1 MATHYCL
8 VENGMEKM
16 LLQWLSEQTS
26 NVYWLADHSTFKQAV
41 ANNSG
46 IVFDGTQVVFHG
58 ETFAPVMSL
67 SPWLIPV
74 SDKVLALPDELL
86 QQGIFLT
93 SHSSTSE
100 LLSHLQSLL
109 IAALEG
115 EEVLFRFYDRQ
126 VIVPMLDAMR
136 DLERNDFLGP
146 VEKLAAVKQGVF
158 QEWGNT
164 RSFEFIYQPA
174 PWWKIQ
180 PYHLMPLYR
189 TEVHAQ
195 VLERRFWEK
204 LPYVMEQLDEP
215 QQSIKTILDEAKQAN
230 LGHDN
235 AEYLVLNHLW
245 KASLATLEQMSDALH
260 LNQQELQEIMQIR
273 EKLA

>member
-1 MATHYCL
+1 MIQEWL
-8 VENGMEKM
+8 MEQQTPVFW
-16 LLQWLSEQTS
+16 LLEQQG
-26 NVYWLADHSTFKQAV
+26 FKQVIA
-41 ANNSG
+41 ANNG
-46 IVFDGTQVVFHG
+46 VVFDDTLVVFHG

-67 SPWLIPV
+67 SPWLVPV
-74 SDKVLALPDELL
+74 TEKVLQLPDEQF

-93 SHSSTSE
+93 SNSLATE

-109 IAALEG
+109 LAALEG
-115 EEVLFRFYDRQ
+115 EEVLFRYYDRQ
-126 VIVPMLDAMR
+126 VILPMLDAMR
-136 DLERNDFLGP
+136 DLERNEFLGP

-164 RSFEFIYQPA
+164 RSSEFIYQPA

-215 QQSIKTILDEAKQAN
+215 QQWIKTILDEAKQAN

-245 KASLATLEQMSDALH
+245 KASLTTLEQLSDALH

>member
-1 MATHYCL
+1 MIQ
-8 VENGMEKM
+8 
-16 LLQWLSEQTS
+16 QWLMEQKTPTF
-26 NVYWLADHSTFKQAV
+26 WLLDQQAFKCVIA
-41 ANNSG
+41 ANNG
-46 IVFDGTQVVFHG
+46 IGFDGTQILFHG

-74 SDKVLALPDELL
+74 SDKVLELSDELL

-109 IAALEG
+109 IAVLEG

-126 VIVPMLDAMR
+126 VIVPMLNAMR

-164 RSFEFIYQPA
+164 RSSEFIYQPA
-174 PWWKIQ
+174 PWWKLQ

-215 QQSIKTILDEAKQAN
+215 QQWIKTILDEAKKAN

-245 KASLATLEQMSDALH
+245 KASLTTLEQMSDALH

>member
-1 MATHYCL
+1 MIQ
-8 VENGMEKM
+8 
-16 LLQWLSEQTS
+16 QWLMEQKTPTF
-26 NVYWLADHSTFKQAV
+26 WLLDQQAFKCVIA
-41 ANNSG
+41 ANNG
-46 IVFDGTQVVFHG
+46 IGFDGTQILFHG
-58 ETFAPVMSL
+58 DTFAPVMSL

-74 SDKVLALPDELL
+74 SDKVLELSDELL

-109 IAALEG
+109 SAALEG

-126 VIVPMLDAMR
+126 VILLMLDAMR

-164 RSFEFIYQPA
+164 RSSEFIYQPA

-180 PYHLMPLYR
+180 PYHLMLLYR

-215 QQSIKTILDEAKQAN
+215 QQWIKTILDEAKQAN

-245 KASLATLEQMSDALH
+245 KASLTTLEQMSDALH

>member
-1 MATHYCL
+1 
-8 VENGMEKM
+8 M

-86 QQGIFLT
+86 QQGIFLN

-215 QQSIKTILDEAKQAN
+215 QQSIKTILDDAKQAN

-245 KASLATLEQMSDALH
+245 KASLTTLEQMSDALH

>member
-1 MATHYCL
+1 MIQQWL
-8 VENGMEKM
+8 VEQTTPVFW
-16 LLQWLSEQTS
+16 LLDQQ
-26 NVYWLADHSTFKQAV
+26 AFKQVIA
-41 ANNSG
+41 ANNG
-46 IVFDGTQVVFHG
+46 LVFEGTQVVFHG
-58 ETFAPVMSL
+58 EIFAPVMSL

-93 SHSSTSE
+93 SHSSSIE
-100 LLSHLQSLL
+100 LLNHLQSLL

-126 VIVPMLDAMR
+126 VIVPMLDAMLE
-136 DLERNDFLGP
+136 LERNDFLGP
-146 VEKLAAVKQGVF
+146 VERLAAVKQGVF

-164 RSFEFIYQPA
+164 RSAEFIYQPA
-174 PWWKIQ
+174 PWWKIK

-195 VLERRFWEK
+195 ILERRFWEK

-215 QQSIKTILDEAKQAN
+215 QQWIKTILDEAKQAN

-245 KASLATLEQMSDALH
+245 KASLTTLEQLSDALH

>member
-1 MATHYCL
+1 MIQEWL
-8 VENGMEKM
+8 MEQQTPVFW
-16 LLQWLSEQTS
+16 LLDQQG
-26 NVYWLADHSTFKQAV
+26 FKQVIA
-41 ANNSG
+41 ANNG
-46 IVFDGTQVVFHG
+46 VVFEDTLIVFHG
-58 ETFAPVMSL
+58 EIFAPVMSL
-67 SPWLIPV
+67 SPWLVPV
-74 SDKVLALPDELL
+74 TEKVLQLPDEQF

-93 SHSSTSE
+93 SNSSATE

-115 EEVLFRFYDRQ
+115 EEVLFRYYDRQ
-126 VIVPMLDAMR
+126 VILPMLDAMR
-136 DLERNDFLGP
+136 DLERNEFLGP

-164 RSFEFIYQPA
+164 RSSEFIYQPA

-215 QQSIKTILDEAKQAN
+215 QQWIKTILDEAKQAN

-245 KASLATLEQMSDALH
+245 KASLTTLEQLSNALH

>member
-1 MATHYCL
+1 MIQQWL
-8 VENGMEKM
+8 VEQTTPVFW
-16 LLQWLSEQTS
+16 LLDQQ
-26 NVYWLADHSTFKQAV
+26 AFKQVIA
-41 ANNSG
+41 ANNG
-46 IVFDGTQVVFHG
+46 LVFEGTQVVFHG
-58 ETFAPVMSL
+58 EIFAPVMSL

-74 SDKVLALPDELL
+74 SEKVLALPDELL

-93 SHSSTSE
+93 SHSSSIE
-100 LLSHLQSLL
+100 LLNHLQSLL

-126 VIVPMLDAMR
+126 VIVPMLDAMLE
-136 DLERNDFLGP
+136 LERNDFLGP
-146 VEKLAAVKQGVF
+146 VERLAAVKQGVF

-164 RSFEFIYQPA
+164 RSAEFIYQPA
-174 PWWKIQ
+174 PWWKIK

-215 QQSIKTILDEAKQAN
+215 QQWIKTILDEAKQAN

-245 KASLATLEQMSDALH
+245 KASLTTLEQLSDALH

>member
-1 MATHYCL
+1 MIQEWL
-8 VENGMEKM
+8 MEQQTPVFW
-16 LLQWLSEQTS
+16 LLDQQG
-26 NVYWLADHSTFKQAV
+26 FKQVIA
-41 ANNSG
+41 ANNG
-46 IVFDGTQVVFHG
+46 VVFDDTLVVFHG

-67 SPWLIPV
+67 SPWLVPV
-74 SDKVLALPDELL
+74 TEKILQLSDEQF
-86 QQGIFLT
+86 QQGVFLT
-93 SHSSTSE
+93 INSSATE

-115 EEVLFRFYDRQ
+115 EEVLFRYYDRQ
-126 VIVPMLDAMR
+126 VILPMLDAMR
-136 DLERNDFLGP
+136 DLECNEFLGP

-164 RSFEFIYQPA
+164 RSSEFIYQPA

-215 QQSIKTILDEAKQAN
+215 QQWIKTILDEAKQAN

-245 KASLATLEQMSDALH
+245 KASLTTLEQLSDALH

>member
-1 MATHYCL
+1 MIQEWL
-8 VENGMEKM
+8 MEQQTPVFW
-16 LLQWLSEQTS
+16 LLEQQG
-26 NVYWLADHSTFKQAV
+26 FKQVIA
-41 ANNSG
+41 ANNG
-46 IVFDGTQVVFHG
+46 VVFDDTLVVFHG

-67 SPWLIPV
+67 SPWLVPV
-74 SDKVLALPDELL
+74 TEKVLQLSDEQF

-93 SHSSTSE
+93 SNSSATE

-115 EEVLFRFYDRQ
+115 EEVLFRFYDTE
-126 VIVPMLDAMR
+126 VILPMLDAMR
-136 DLERNDFLGP
+136 DLERNEFLGP

-164 RSFEFIYQPA
+164 RSSEFIYQPA

-215 QQSIKTILDEAKQAN
+215 QQWIKTILDEAKQAN

-245 KASLATLEQMSDALH
+245 KASLTTLEQLSNALH

>member
-1 MATHYCL
+1 
-8 VENGMEKM
+8 
-16 LLQWLSEQTS
+16 
-26 NVYWLADHSTFKQAV
+26 
-41 ANNSG
+41 
-46 IVFDGTQVVFHG
+46 
-58 ETFAPVMSL
+58 
-67 SPWLIPV
+67 
-74 SDKVLALPDELL
+74 
-86 QQGIFLT
+86 
-93 SHSSTSE
+93 
-100 LLSHLQSLL
+100 
-109 IAALEG
+109 
-115 EEVLFRFYDRQ
+115 
-126 VIVPMLDAMR
+126 MLDAMR

-146 VEKLAAVKQGVF
+146 VEKLAILKQGIF
-158 QEWGNT
+158 QEWVNT
-164 RSFEFIYQPA
+164 RSSEFIYQPA

-215 QQSIKTILDEAKQAN
+215 QQWIKTILDEAKQAN

-245 KASLATLEQMSDALH
+245 KASLTTLEQMSDALH